1 MKAKLT
7 KLLERGSKWIP
18 ASIPVV
24 LQRGNKGGQLQF
36 ELGGHY
42 VRIKIKYELT
52 RELPGVALV
61 NISTW
66 PIFMGKGNTLFREI
80 CITLPGRVRRIERHR
95 LSGYQSLG
103 LHKHLDKPQTKDSH
117 IS

>member
-1 MKAKLT
+1 MPSSDFST
-7 KLLERGSKWIP
+7 KDTFKPRWLLQICS
-18 ASIPVV
+18 
-24 LQRGNKGGQLQF
+24 
-36 ELGGHY
+36 
-42 VRIKIKYELT
+42 T

-103 LHKHLDKPQTKDSH
+103 LCKHLDEPQTKDSH

>member
-1 MKAKLT
+1 MNHSELIT
-7 KLLERGSKWIP
+7 KLSQKTYLVIYEH
-18 ASIPVV
+18 
-24 LQRGNKGGQLQF
+24 
-36 ELGGHY
+36 ELSSY
-42 VRIKIKYELT
+42 DVT

-103 LHKHLDKPQTKDSH
+103 LRKHLDEPQTKDSH